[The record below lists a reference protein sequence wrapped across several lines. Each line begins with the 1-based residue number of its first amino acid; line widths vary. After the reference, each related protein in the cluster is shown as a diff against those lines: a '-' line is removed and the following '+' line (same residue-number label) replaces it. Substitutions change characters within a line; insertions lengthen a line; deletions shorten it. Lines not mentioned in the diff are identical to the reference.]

1 MVSSWC
7 NSKCGMCFYACFVCG
22 QLILSTF
29 LPGNYEIYA
38 GEISAPK
45 GASIWDSGIKTG
57 DRILKANGTDVNN
70 AYSFVTIVKN
80 SAKNNGIATQKLLIK
95 TMSC

>member
-1 MVSSWC
+1 MLVLFVAAY
-7 NSKCGMCFYACFVCG
+7 SKH
-22 QLILSTF
+22 
-29 LPGNYEIYA
+29 LPSGNYEIYA

-70 AYSFVTIVKN
+70 AYSFCN
-80 SAKNNGIATQKLLIK
+80 Y
-95 TMSC
+95 C